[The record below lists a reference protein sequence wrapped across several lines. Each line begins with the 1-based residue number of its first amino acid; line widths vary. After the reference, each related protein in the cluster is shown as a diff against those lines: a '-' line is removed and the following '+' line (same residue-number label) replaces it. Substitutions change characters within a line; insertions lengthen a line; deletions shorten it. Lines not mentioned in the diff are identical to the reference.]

1 MTKSLIPSIS
11 ELVGQRIVHILP
23 SYGCGCIEDAYLT
36 EDRDIHVV
44 ISFDNQRKANPFSLK
59 KCINNN
65 LISFVNMDIG
75 IEKIDRIILNTVSR
89 AEHIQNRQ
97 DERERKEVFEYLTE
111 KRKVPFFVHFTP
123 IQNLPSIFKYGIMP
137 RSALAEKKIDA
148 VMPDDY
154 RLDACM
160 DYISF
165 SVSFPN
171 YRVLYSKTQRT
182 PHSYAVII
190 IDPSIVLD
198 LPISTISYLP
208 TNAASNEINK
218 DLSEYVGL
226 KAVKELFPA
235 EYHSERANVIRSQL
249 EIPEKYPTNPQAEVF
264 ICSVISPRYIREIVV
279 EGKEQ
284 ASQVEDVFKAAS
296 TDHPRITIDAAPFKP
311 RMDWC
316 YWNTR
321 KDQP

>member
-1 MTKSLIPSIS
+1 M
-11 ELVGQRIVHILP
+11 
-23 SYGCGCIEDAYLT
+23 
-36 EDRDIHVV
+36 
-44 ISFDNQRKANPFSLK
+44 N
-59 KCINNN
+59 
-65 LISFVNMDIG
+65 IG
-75 IEKIDRIILNTVSR
+75 S
-89 AEHIQNRQ
+89 
-97 DERERKEVFEYLTE
+97 
-111 KRKVPFFVHFTP
+111 
-123 IQNLPSIFKYGIMP
+123 

-264 ICSVISPRYIREIVV
+264 ICSVIRPRYIRKIVV

-284 ASQVEDVFKAAS
+284 ASQVEDVFKAAPV
-296 TDHPRITIDAAPFKP
+296 DHPRITIDADPFKP